1 MNNRYGLRIADNIFE
16 FVECELKARFRKK
29 QVKDY
34 LFAHANDSEYKEI
47 VDYLSKNS
55 LAVFPYKY
63 KSEYS
68 LKNITAA
75 KDDLC
80 GMIYIPYNNNKIYM
94 KRKYKS
100 YYRAKYYFNNILI
113 EQDPRSPHRYT
124 TDDFQPNKNSIII
137 DIGGAEGF
145 FPLEYIDSAKA
156 VYIFECDPGWNEALL
171 KTYDQYSDKIQVI
184 NKFVSD
190 HDDDTNICLD
200 TFINE
205 YNLFDD
211 DIFIKIDAEGSEPYI
226 IDGARNMLQKTQKVK
241 LAVCCYH
248 SSDHEN
254 VISSKFDNN
263 WTITHSNGYMLYYSD
278 YDFYNEPYVR
288 RGVLRIER
296 TAS

>member
-1 MNNRYGLRIADNIFE
+1 MNNLYGMRITDNAFE
-16 FVECELKARFRKK
+16 FIECELKARFRKK

-47 VDYLSKNS
+47 VDYLSNNS

-68 LKNITAA
+68 LKKITAA

-80 GMIYIPYNNNKIYM
+80 GMIYILYKNNKIYM

-100 YYRAKYYFNNILI
+100 YYQAKCYFNNILI

-124 TDDFQPNKNSIII
+124 TEEFQPKENSVII

-145 FPLEYIDSAKA
+145 FPLEYINRVKA
-156 VYIFECDPGWNEALL
+156 IYIFECDSDWNEALL
-171 KTYDQYSDKIQVI
+171 KTYGQYSDKVHII

-190 HDDDTNICLD
+190 HDDDTNVSLD
-200 TFINE
+200 TFIKENK
-205 YNLFDD
+205 LVDD
-211 DIFIKIDAEGSEPYI
+211 DLFIKIDAEGSEPYI
-226 IDGARNMLQKTQKVK
+226 LDGARNVLQNTSNIK

-248 SSDHEN
+248 CADHEN

-263 WTITHSNGYMLYYSD
+263 WTVSHSDGYMLYYYD
-278 YDFYNEPYVR
+278 YDFYKEPYAR
-288 RGVLRIER
+288 RGVLRIEK
-296 TAS
+296 SVS